1 MSITLENGPA
11 ALLAGTVM
19 CGSLIIGIGA
29 FLGGY
34 ALGDQPTPPAPTA
47 LAEKTYTTEDLETA
61 LAACRLEGAKVEG
74 SAVTLIGGDWPATKR
89 QCLVRQMDAP
99 ALAQTEYEYWGGA
112 VRLSGGEYTWSNVHM
127 TWEQTDEGRDV
138 TITVE

>member
-1 MSITLENGPA
+1 MSVTLENGPA

-34 ALGDQPTPPAPTA
+34 TLGDQPATPAPTA

-61 LAACRLEGAKVEG
+61 LAACRIEGAKVEG
-74 SAVTLIGGDWPATKR
+74 SSVTLIGGDWPAYKR
-89 QCLVRQMDAP
+89 QCFIAEMGAP
-99 ALAQTEYEYWGGA
+99 EIAQTEYEYWGGVE
-112 VRLSGGEYTWSNVHM
+112 VRGGEYAWSNVQM